1 MRWFQRVIAAAEP
14 SASAVTATVG
24 ASYGQDHV
32 VRAVSADVCRTPAGV
47 HRHFRAAMTSA
58 DIDS

>member
-1 MRWFQRVIAAAEP
+1 MRWFQRVIAAAVP

-32 VRAVSADVCRTPAGV
+32 VRAVSADVCRTPPI